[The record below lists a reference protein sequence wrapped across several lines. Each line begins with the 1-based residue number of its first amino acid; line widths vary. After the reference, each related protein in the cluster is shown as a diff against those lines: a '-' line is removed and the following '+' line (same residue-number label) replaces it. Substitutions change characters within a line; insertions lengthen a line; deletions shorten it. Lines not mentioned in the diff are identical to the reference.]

1 MGVYLDKVW
10 TTDKLPISENSIPSV
25 RDTQRWSHLKDVQ
38 LPELKNK
45 EVTILIGNDVPEA
58 HWILEER
65 RGGRKQP
72 YAVKTLLGWT
82 LIGPMAGS
90 KTLDANVNYIKMD
103 QALNCE
109 NSFQCAETIS
119 SILQQMY
126 NTDFSE
132 SLHDTRFDTPTL
144 PNNKQLAEKRLH
156 LLKRRLLK
164 DDTLLDR
171 YSSTMEDYISQGHAR
186 RVPKEE
192 NVVVKDQPVWYL
204 PHHPV
209 INPHKPDKCRVVF
222 DCAAKYGGTSLNDQL
237 LQGPDMTNSLIGV
250 LLRFRQDPV
259 ALVADIK
266 QMFHQVRVDPSDCD
280 VLRFLWWPN
289 GDLTKDPID
298 HQMLVHLFGATS
310 SPSCASYALRRTAD
324 DNRGNFD
331 SDIIN
336 SVYRNFYVDDFLKS
350 VLNSS
355 VAKKFVEEITSL
367 LSEGGFQLTKWISNS
382 REVLSSIPAAER
394 APSVMN
400 LDLSDLPVDRALGL
414 QWDVEED
421 VFKFKVGKEVKDET
435 RRGLLS
441 VVASVYDPLGLVAP
455 FILPAKQ
462 ILQQLCKIGYNW
474 DEKVPEEY
482 LAGWQRWYNG
492 ILLLRDIAIPRCYK
506 PQHFG
511 RLESVELHH
520 FSDASMEGYGV
531 ASYLRLV
538 DVSGSIHCCLIVG
551 KSRVA
556 PMKTVTIPR
565 LELTAAT
572 VSAKISKQ
580 LHEELQ
586 LPIHQ
591 EQFWTDSTIVLQYI
605 RNSTRRFQT
614 FVANRIQVIHDASTP
629 SQWHHV
635 PSELNPAD
643 CASRGIQL
651 DHINGRLLQLWYEG
665 PQFLWQ
671 PRSSWPTQPTDL
683 PEISEDDK
691 ELKKAKV
698 YAMQKNT
705 SPDDSDSL
713 ESLMYRC
720 SSWYKLQKSVAWL
733 LRYKRYLST
742 KYGRCN
748 GGTIEAGRQTVQE
761 LTLATKEI
769 VKLVQK
775 KAFPQEITTMKPPSG
790 RRDSKGYISP
800 LIHIE
805 VSHSLSTDSFIQA
818 IWRFISRRG
827 PPVSIYSD
835 NGTNFRG
842 AEEEVKK
849 ALQKWNQ
856 DKITDSLHSR
866 NIQWYFNPPAAS
878 HTGGVWERMIRS
890 VKRILRSLMSNQLV
904 DDETLLTLLSEVER
918 ILNDRPLVQQSDD
931 PNDMEVLTP
940 NSLLLLR
947 RNPCTSSDLPAAL
960 TLHDR
965 RRQAQRMA
973 DNFWQRWTTEYLP
986 SLQQRQ
992 KWLRPR
998 RNLVPGD
1005 LVIIMDENQPRG
1017 YWLKGVIQ
1025 HTFPDRYGNTRQVI
1039 VKTANGVLRRDVRKL
1054 CLLEEAHTKISEDD
1068 PVYGYGSKVVTS
1080 THNGHMLIFHCIQQS
1095 KTGGESVFADGF
1107 KTALQLKEEDPA
1119 AFEILSNTHCDF
1131 MDKGVEIPLGKI
1143 YNKSAWPIFS
1153 FDRHGNLAQVH
1164 FNNPVRDTRL
1174 RMPVEK
1180 VYPFYKVITTYNDII
1195 HREENTVIYRMQPGE
1210 LLMFDNSR
1218 VLYGR
1223 NTFEVREAGNV
1234 LPRILTQPETK

>member
-1 MGVYLDKVW
+1 
-10 TTDKLPISENSIPSV
+10 
-25 RDTQRWSHLKDVQ
+25 
-38 LPELKNK
+38 
-45 EVTILIGNDVPEA
+45 
-58 HWILEER
+58 
-65 RGGRKQP
+65 
-72 YAVKTLLGWT
+72 
-82 LIGPMAGS
+82 
-90 KTLDANVNYIKMD
+90 MD

-119 SILQQMY
+119 LYCSRCTIQTSVNLYM
-126 NTDFSE
+126 
-132 SLHDTRFDTPTL
+132 TPG
-144 PNNKQLAEKRLH
+144 Q
-156 LLKRRLLK
+156 
-164 DDTLLDR
+164 
-171 YSSTMEDYISQGHAR
+171 I
-186 RVPKEE
+186 
-192 NVVVKDQPVWYL
+192 
-204 PHHPV
+204 
-209 INPHKPDKCRVVF
+209 C
-222 DCAAKYGGTSLNDQL
+222 GTSLNDQL

-331 SDIIN
+331 ADIIN
-336 SVYRNFYVDDFLKS
+336 SVYRNFYVDEFLKS
-350 VLNSS
+350 VLNPS
-355 VAKKFVEEITSL
+355 VAKKFVKEITSL
-367 LSEGGFQLTKWISNS
+367 LSEGGFKLTKWISNS

-394 APSVMN
+394 ALSVMD

-482 LAGWQRWYNG
+482 LAGWQRWYKG

-506 PQHFG
+506 PPHFG

-538 DVSGSIHCCLIVG
+538 DVNGSIHCCLIVG

-580 LHEELQ
+580 LREELQ

-614 FVANRIQVIHDASTP
+614 FIANRLQLIHDASTP

-651 DHINGRLLQLWYEG
+651 DHINGRLLQLWY
-665 PQFLWQ
+665 
-671 PRSSWPTQPTDL
+671 
-683 PEISEDDK
+683 
-691 ELKKAKV
+691 
-698 YAMQKNT
+698 
-705 SPDDSDSL
+705 
-713 ESLMYRC
+713 
-720 SSWYKLQKSVAWL
+720 
-733 LRYKRYLST
+733 LST

-748 GGTIEAGRQTVQE
+748 GGTIEAGRLTVQE

-775 KAFPQEITTMKPPSG
+775 KAFPQEITTMKQPSG

-890 VKRILRSLMSNQLV
+890 VKKILRSLMSNQLV

-931 PNDMEVLTP
+931 PNDMEVVAIHQTV
-940 NSLLLLR
+940 
-947 RNPCTSSDLPAAL
+947 CYCYDIT
-960 TLHDR
+960 H
-965 RRQAQRMA
+965 
-973 DNFWQRWTTEYLP
+973 
-986 SLQQRQ
+986 
-992 KWLRPR
+992 
-998 RNLVPGD
+998 VP
-1005 LVIIMDENQPRG
+1005 
-1017 YWLKGVIQ
+1017 
-1025 HTFPDRYGNTRQVI
+1025 QVI
-1039 VKTANGVLRRDVRKL
+1039 F
-1054 CLLEEAHTKISEDD
+1054 
-1068 PVYGYGSKVVTS
+1068 P
-1080 THNGHMLIFHCIQQS
+1080 QS
-1095 KTGGESVFADGF
+1095 
-1107 KTALQLKEEDPA
+1107 
-1119 AFEILSNTHCDF
+1119 
-1131 MDKGVEIPLGKI
+1131 
-1143 YNKSAWPIFS
+1143 
-1153 FDRHGNLAQVH
+1153 
-1164 FNNPVRDTRL
+1164 
-1174 RMPVEK
+1174 
-1180 VYPFYKVITTYNDII
+1180 
-1195 HREENTVIYRMQPGE
+1195 
-1210 LLMFDNSR
+1210 
-1218 VLYGR
+1218 
-1223 NTFEVREAGNV
+1223 
-1234 LPRILTQPETK
+1234 